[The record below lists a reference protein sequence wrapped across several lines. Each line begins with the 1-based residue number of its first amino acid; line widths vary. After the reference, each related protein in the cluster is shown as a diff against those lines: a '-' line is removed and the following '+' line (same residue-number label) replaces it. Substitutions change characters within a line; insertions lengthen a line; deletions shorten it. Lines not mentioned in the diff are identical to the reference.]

1 MVDRY
6 HHCSYAVSVPGGTE
20 RGDRQKKENAAEI
33 NKSSFLPLEEGE
45 ERNEKSVAD
54 VQPHSFSASKSNPLD
69 IKGVK
74 VMKKTKVKKQKTP
87 KKQGC
92 SLFLLLMLLALAP
105 VVLATVILSTTS
117 LHLTRTNL
125 EGSVQTTLHVTADNL
140 AKYCK
145 ENEITAMNASGY
157 YEYLDSLKEEDL
169 EMAILADGIPATTS
183 IKNEND
189 YRIREIPMDQDLVSG
204 GGTDGYYDK
213 NVVIDGNAYY
223 GYYIPIMNDGRI
235 TAVAFAAERKNDITD
250 ALWEIKVVFL
260 ICAVGMVLLF
270 GAICFFLSRALSS
283 RMKETG
289 ARVDALAEGDLSA
302 KKESHSIVRE
312 IRNLLLNTSQMQR
325 NLAQVI
331 GGVQEISGELLN
343 SVRQVAEGSNATMEQ
358 AEQISQA
365 VDQLSAAAEEMAENV
380 QNISDRMDEIGAA
393 VNDISASVGQLQKD
407 SEEMQDN
414 SRKAGEGMEKIMTGS
429 SRSVESVDTITSK
442 IHETNDYIEKID
454 EAVALIFSISGQ
466 TNLLSL
472 NASIEAA
479 RAGEAGRG
487 FAVVAE
493 EIRKL
498 SEQSAAGAE
507 QIKELAQGIT
517 EKSGETVEQADV
529 VKDIIR
535 EEQDYI
541 IATREQYQQLEQSI
555 RHSAE
560 EIRKIAG
567 ETRHLSQQ
575 KEDILGNIG
584 SLSAISEENAANNQ
598 QVNAN
603 IDEILTQIQT
613 VGANCDKMKQI
624 SGELENSV
632 AYFHTEKEPAGK

>member
-1 MVDRY
+1 
-6 HHCSYAVSVPGGTE
+6 
-20 RGDRQKKENAAEI
+20 
-33 NKSSFLPLEEGE
+33 
-45 ERNEKSVAD
+45 
-54 VQPHSFSASKSNPLD
+54 
-69 IKGVK
+69 
-74 VMKKTKVKKQKTP
+74 MKKTKVKKQKTP

-92 SLFLLLMLLALAP
+92 SLFLLLMLLALTP

-145 ENEITAMNASGY
+145 ENEITAMNASNY

-189 YRIREIPMDQDLVSG
+189 YRIREIPMDQDLVSA
-204 GGTDGYYDK
+204 GGTEGYYDK
-213 NVVIDGNAYY
+213 NVVIEGNAYY

-235 TAVAFAAERKNDITD
+235 TAVAFAAERKNEITD
-250 ALWEIKVVFL
+250 ALWGIEAVFL
-260 ICAVGMVLLF
+260 ICAVGMVILF
-270 GAICFFLSRALSS
+270 GIICFFLSRALSGK
-283 RMKETG
+283 MKETG
-289 ARVDALAEGDLSA
+289 RRVDALAEGDLSA
-302 KKESHSIVRE
+302 RKKSGSIVRE
-312 IRNLLLNTSQMQR
+312 IQDLLQNTAQMQQ

-331 GGVQEISGELLN
+331 GGVQEVSGELLH
-343 SVRQVAEGSNATMEQ
+343 SVQQVAEGSNATMEQ
-358 AEQISQA
+358 AEQISSA
-365 VDQLSAAAEEMAENV
+365 MEQLSSAAEEMAENV
-380 QNISDRMDEIGAA
+380 QNISDSMDEIGAA
-393 VNDISASVGQLQKD
+393 VNDIGVSAGQLQKD
-407 SEEMQDN
+407 STEMQDN

-507 QIKELAQGIT
+507 QIKNLAQGIM

-529 VKDIIR
+529 VKGIIK
-535 EEQDYI
+535 EEQDQI
-541 IATREQYQQLEQSI
+541 IAAREQYQKLEQSI

-560 EIRKIAG
+560 EIRRIAE
-567 ETRHLSQQ
+567 ETGHLSQQ

-603 IDEILTQIQT
+603 LEEILTQIQT
-613 VGANCDKMKQI
+613 VGANCDKMKHI
-624 SGELENSV
+624 SGELESSV

>member
-1 MVDRY
+1 MKRAWLM
-6 HHCSYAVSVPGGTE
+6 CSHTL
-20 RGDRQKKENAAEI
+20 
-33 NKSSFLPLEEGE
+33 FPLVKVIHWIL
-45 ERNEKSVAD
+45 R
-54 VQPHSFSASKSNPLD
+54 
-69 IKGVK
+69 GVK
-74 VMKKTKVKKQKTP
+74 VMKKTKVKKQKTS

-204 GGTDGYYDK
+204 GGTEGYYDK
-213 NVVIDGNAYY
+213 NVVIEGNAYY

-250 ALWEIKVVFL
+250 ALWEIEVVFL

-302 KKESHSIVRE
+302 QKESHSIVRE

-393 VNDISASVGQLQKD
+393 VNDISASAGQLQKD

-603 IDEILTQIQT
+603 IEEILTQIQT

>member
-1 MVDRY
+1 MKRAWLM
-6 HHCSYAVSVPGGTE
+6 CSHTL
-20 RGDRQKKENAAEI
+20 
-33 NKSSFLPLEEGE
+33 FPLVKVIHWIL
-45 ERNEKSVAD
+45 R
-54 VQPHSFSASKSNPLD
+54 
-69 IKGVK
+69 GVK
-74 VMKKTKVKKQKTP
+74 VMKRTKVKKQKTP

-204 GGTDGYYDK
+204 GGTEGYYDK

-250 ALWEIKVVFL
+250 ALWEIEVVFL

-393 VNDISASVGQLQKD
+393 VNDISVSAGQLQKD
-407 SEEMQDN
+407 SEEIQDN
-414 SRKAGEGMEKIMTGS
+414 SKKAGEGMEKIMTGS
-429 SRSVESVDTITSK
+429 NRSVESVNTITAK

-507 QIKELAQGIT
+507 QIKNLAQGIM

-535 EEQDYI
+535 EEQDHI

-567 ETRHLSQQ
+567 ETGRLSQQ

-603 IDEILTQIQT
+603 IEEILTQIQT

-624 SGELENSV
+624 SGELESSV

>member
-1 MVDRY
+1 
-6 HHCSYAVSVPGGTE
+6 
-20 RGDRQKKENAAEI
+20 
-33 NKSSFLPLEEGE
+33 
-45 ERNEKSVAD
+45 
-54 VQPHSFSASKSNPLD
+54 
-69 IKGVK
+69 
-74 VMKKTKVKKQKTP
+74 MKKTKANKQKTL

-92 SLFLLLMLLALAP
+92 GLFLLLMLLALTP

-117 LHLTRTNL
+117 LHQTRTNL
-125 EGSVQTTLHVTADNL
+125 EDSVQTTLHVTADNL
-140 AKYCK
+140 SKYCK

-157 YEYLDSLKEEDL
+157 YEYLDSLKGEGL

-189 YRIREIPMDQDLVSG
+189 YRVREIPMDQDLVSN
-204 GGTDGYYDK
+204 GGTEGYYDK
-213 NVVIDGNAYY
+213 NVMIDGNAYY

-235 TAVAFAAERKNDITD
+235 TAVAFAAERKNEITD
-250 ALWEIKVVFL
+250 ALRGIEAVFL
-260 ICAVGMVLLF
+260 ICAVGMVILF
-270 GAICFFLSRALSS
+270 GIICFFLSRALSGK
-283 RMKETG
+283 MKETG

-302 KKESHSIVRE
+302 RKESGSIVRE
-312 IRNLLLNTSQMQR
+312 IQNLLQNTAQMQQ

-331 GGVQEISGELLN
+331 GEVQEVSGELLN
-343 SVRQVAEGSNATMEQ
+343 SVQQVAEGSAVTTEQ
-358 AEQISQA
+358 AEQISSA
-365 VDQLSAAAEEMAENV
+365 MEQLSSAAEEMAENV
-380 QNISDRMDEIGAA
+380 QNISDRMDKIGAA
-393 VNDISASVGQLQKD
+393 VNDISASAEQLQKD
-407 SEEMQDN
+407 SAEMQDN

-429 SRSVESVDTITSK
+429 NRSVESVNTITAK

-507 QIKELAQGIT
+507 QIKNLAQGIM

-529 VKDIIR
+529 VKGIIR
-535 EEQDYI
+535 EEQDQI
-541 IATREQYQQLEQSI
+541 ITTREQYQQLEQSI

-560 EIRKIAG
+560 EIRKIAEKTG
-567 ETRHLSQQ
+567 HLSQQ

-603 IDEILTQIQT
+603 IEEILTQIQT
-613 VGANCDKMKQI
+613 VGANCDKMKRI
-624 SGELENSV
+624 SKELENSV

>member
-1 MVDRY
+1 
-6 HHCSYAVSVPGGTE
+6 
-20 RGDRQKKENAAEI
+20 
-33 NKSSFLPLEEGE
+33 
-45 ERNEKSVAD
+45 
-54 VQPHSFSASKSNPLD
+54 
-69 IKGVK
+69 
-74 VMKKTKVKKQKTP
+74 MKKTKVKKQKTP

-92 SLFLLLMLLALAP
+92 SLFLLLMLLALTP

-117 LHLTRTNL
+117 LQLTRTNL
-125 EGSVQTTLHVTADNL
+125 EGSVQTTLHVSADNL

-157 YEYLDSLKEEDL
+157 YEYLDSLKDEGL

-189 YRIREIPMDQDLVSG
+189 YRVREIPMDQDLVSA
-204 GGTDGYYDK
+204 GGTEGYYDK
-213 NVVIDGNAYY
+213 NVMIEGNAYY

-235 TAVAFAAERKNDITD
+235 TAVAFAAERKNEIAD
-250 ALWEIKVVFL
+250 ALWGIEAAFL
-260 ICAVGMVLLF
+260 ICAVGMVILF
-270 GAICFFLSRALSS
+270 GIICFFLSKALSGK
-283 RMKETG
+283 MKETG
-289 ARVDALAEGDLSA
+289 RRVDALAEGDLSA
-302 KKESHSIVRE
+302 RKKSGSIVRE
-312 IRNLLLNTSQMQR
+312 IQDLLQNTAQMQQ

-331 GGVQEISGELLN
+331 GGVQEVSGELLH
-343 SVRQVAEGSNATMEQ
+343 SVQQVAEGSNATMEQ
-358 AEQISQA
+358 AEQISSA
-365 VDQLSAAAEEMAENV
+365 MEQLSSAAEEMAENV
-380 QNISDRMDEIGAA
+380 QNISDSMDEIGAA
-393 VNDISASVGQLQKD
+393 VNDIDASAGQLQKD
-407 SEEMQDN
+407 STEMQDN

-507 QIKELAQGIT
+507 QIKNLAQGIM

-529 VKDIIR
+529 VKGIIK
-535 EEQDYI
+535 EEQDQI
-541 IATREQYQQLEQSI
+541 IAAREQYQKLEQSI

-560 EIRKIAG
+560 EIRRIAE
-567 ETRHLSQQ
+567 ETGHLSQQ

-603 IDEILTQIQT
+603 LEEILTQIQT
-613 VGANCDKMKQI
+613 VGANCDKMKHI
-624 SGELENSV
+624 SGELESSV

>member
-1 MVDRY
+1 
-6 HHCSYAVSVPGGTE
+6 
-20 RGDRQKKENAAEI
+20 
-33 NKSSFLPLEEGE
+33 
-45 ERNEKSVAD
+45 
-54 VQPHSFSASKSNPLD
+54 
-69 IKGVK
+69 
-74 VMKKTKVKKQKTP
+74 MKRTKVKKQKTP

-250 ALWEIKVVFL
+250 ALWEIEVVFL

-393 VNDISASVGQLQKD
+393 VNDISASAGQLQKD

-555 RHSAE
+555 RHSVE

-567 ETRHLSQQ
+567 ETTHLSQQ

>member
-1 MVDRY
+1 
-6 HHCSYAVSVPGGTE
+6 
-20 RGDRQKKENAAEI
+20 
-33 NKSSFLPLEEGE
+33 
-45 ERNEKSVAD
+45 
-54 VQPHSFSASKSNPLD
+54 
-69 IKGVK
+69 
-74 VMKKTKVKKQKTP
+74 MKKTKVKKQKTL

-117 LHLTRTNL
+117 LRLTRTNL

-189 YRIREIPMDQDLVSG
+189 YRIREIPMDQDLVSA
-204 GGTDGYYDK
+204 GGTEGYYDK
-213 NVVIDGNAYY
+213 NVVIEGNTYY

-260 ICAVGMVLLF
+260 ICAAGIVLLF

-331 GGVQEISGELLN
+331 GGVQEVAGELLN
-343 SVRQVAEGSNATMEQ
+343 SVRQVAEGSNTTMEQ

-393 VNDISASVGQLQKD
+393 VNDISASAGQLQKD

-507 QIKELAQGIT
+507 QIKNLAQGIM

-567 ETRHLSQQ
+567 ETGRLSQQ

-603 IDEILTQIQT
+603 IEEILTQIQT

-624 SGELENSV
+624 SGELESSV

>member
-1 MVDRY
+1 
-6 HHCSYAVSVPGGTE
+6 
-20 RGDRQKKENAAEI
+20 
-33 NKSSFLPLEEGE
+33 
-45 ERNEKSVAD
+45 
-54 VQPHSFSASKSNPLD
+54 
-69 IKGVK
+69 
-74 VMKKTKVKKQKTP
+74 MKRTKVKKQKTP

-204 GGTDGYYDK
+204 GGTEGYYDK

-223 GYYIPIMNDGRI
+223 GYYIPIMNNGQI

-250 ALWEIKVVFL
+250 ALWEIEVVFL

-393 VNDISASVGQLQKD
+393 VNDISASAGQLQKD

-414 SRKAGEGMEKIMTGS
+414 SRKAGEGMEKILTGS

-507 QIKELAQGIT
+507 QIKEL

>member
-1 MVDRY
+1 
-6 HHCSYAVSVPGGTE
+6 
-20 RGDRQKKENAAEI
+20 
-33 NKSSFLPLEEGE
+33 
-45 ERNEKSVAD
+45 
-54 VQPHSFSASKSNPLD
+54 
-69 IKGVK
+69 
-74 VMKKTKVKKQKTP
+74 MKKTKVKKQKTP

-105 VVLATVILSTTS
+105 VVLATVLLSTAS
-117 LHLTRTNL
+117 LYLTRTNL
-125 EGSVQTTLHVTADNL
+125 EESVQTTLHVTADNL

-145 ENEITAMNASGY
+145 DNEITVINASGY
-157 YEYLDSLKEEDL
+157 YEYLDSLKDEGL
-169 EMAILADGIPATTS
+169 EMAILLDGVPATTS

-189 YRIREIPMDQDLVSG
+189 YRIREIPMDQDRVSG
-204 GGTDGYYDK
+204 GGTEGYYDK
-213 NVVIDGNAYY
+213 NVVIEGNTYY
-223 GYYIPIMNDGRI
+223 GYYIPILSDGQI
-235 TAVAFAAERKNDITD
+235 TAVAFAAERKNEIAD
-250 ALWEIKVVFL
+250 ALLGIETVFL
-260 ICAVGMVLLF
+260 ISAAGIVVLF
-270 GAICFFLSRALSS
+270 GIICFFLSRALSGK
-283 RMKETG
+283 MKETG
-289 ARVDALAEGDLSA
+289 RRVDALAEGDLSA
-302 KKESHSIVRE
+302 RKEADSIVRE
-312 IRNLLLNTSQMQR
+312 IKDLLRNTAQMQQ

-331 GGVQEISGELLN
+331 GGVQEVSGELLN
-343 SVRQVAEGSNATMEQ
+343 SVQQVAEGSDATTEQ
-358 AEQISQA
+358 AEQIGSA
-365 VDQLSAAAEEMAENV
+365 MEQLSSAAEEMAENV
-380 QNISDRMDEIGAA
+380 QNISDRMDEIGEA
-393 VNDISASVGQLQKD
+393 VNDISASVAQLQKN

-414 SRKAGEGMEKIMTGS
+414 SKKAGEGMENIMNGS
-429 SRSVESVDTITSK
+429 KRSVESVDTITAK

-507 QIKELAQGIT
+507 QIKSLAQGIM

-535 EEQDYI
+535 KEQEHI
-541 IATREQYQQLEQSI
+541 VTTGEQYRQLEQSI
-555 RHSAE
+555 RQSAE
-560 EIRKIAG
+560 EIRRIAG
-567 ETRHLSQQ
+567 ETGRLSQQ

-603 IDEILTQIQT
+603 IEEILTQIQT

-624 SGELENSV
+624 SGELENTV
-632 AYFHTEKEPAGK
+632 AYFHTEKAPVAE

>member
-1 MVDRY
+1 
-6 HHCSYAVSVPGGTE
+6 
-20 RGDRQKKENAAEI
+20 
-33 NKSSFLPLEEGE
+33 
-45 ERNEKSVAD
+45 
-54 VQPHSFSASKSNPLD
+54 
-69 IKGVK
+69 
-74 VMKKTKVKKQKTP
+74 MKRTKVKKQKTP

-169 EMAILADGIPATTS
+169 EMAILADGILATTS

-213 NVVIDGNAYY
+213 NVVIEGNAYY

-289 ARVDALAEGDLSA
+289 ARVNALAEGDLSA

-343 SVRQVAEGSNATMEQ
+343 SVRQVAEGSNTTMEQ

-393 VNDISASVGQLQKD
+393 VNDISASAGQLQKD

-603 IDEILTQIQT
+603 IEEILTQIQT

>member
-1 MVDRY
+1 MKRAWLM
-6 HHCSYAVSVPGGTE
+6 CSHTL
-20 RGDRQKKENAAEI
+20 
-33 NKSSFLPLEEGE
+33 FPLVKVIHWIL
-45 ERNEKSVAD
+45 R
-54 VQPHSFSASKSNPLD
+54 
-69 IKGVK
+69 GVK

-260 ICAVGMVLLF
+260 ICAAGIVLLF

-289 ARVDALAEGDLSA
+289 ARVNALAEGDLSA

-312 IRNLLLNTSQMQR
+312 IRNLLQNTSQMQR

-331 GGVQEISGELLN
+331 GGVQEVSGELLN
-343 SVRQVAEGSNATMEQ
+343 SVRQVAEGSDATTEQ
-358 AEQISQA
+358 AGQISQA
-365 VDQLSAAAEEMAENV
+365 MEQLSSAAEEMAENV
-380 QNISDRMDEIGAA
+380 QNISDRMDEIGEA
-393 VNDISASVGQLQKD
+393 VNDISVSAGQLQKD
-407 SEEMQDN
+407 SEEIQDN
-414 SRKAGEGMEKIMTGS
+414 SKKAGEGMEKIMTGS
-429 SRSVESVDTITSK
+429 NRSVESVNTITAK
-442 IHETNDYIEKID
+442 IHETNDYIKKID

-507 QIKELAQGIT
+507 QIKNLAQGIM

-535 EEQDYI
+535 EEQDHI

-567 ETRHLSQQ
+567 ETGRLSQQ

-603 IDEILTQIQT
+603 IEEILTQIQT

-624 SGELENSV
+624 SGELESSV

>member
-1 MVDRY
+1 MKRAWLM
-6 HHCSYAVSVPGGTE
+6 CSHTL
-20 RGDRQKKENAAEI
+20 
-33 NKSSFLPLEEGE
+33 FPLVKVIHWIL
-45 ERNEKSVAD
+45 R
-54 VQPHSFSASKSNPLD
+54 
-69 IKGVK
+69 GVK
-74 VMKKTKVKKQKTP
+74 VMKRTKVKKQKTP

-250 ALWEIKVVFL
+250 ALWEIEVVFL

-393 VNDISASVGQLQKD
+393 VNDISASAGQLQKD

-567 ETRHLSQQ
+567 ETTHLSQQ

-603 IDEILTQIQT
+603 IEEILTQIQT

>member
-1 MVDRY
+1 MKRAWLM
-6 HHCSYAVSVPGGTE
+6 CSHTL
-20 RGDRQKKENAAEI
+20 
-33 NKSSFLPLEEGE
+33 FPLVKVIHWIL
-45 ERNEKSVAD
+45 R
-54 VQPHSFSASKSNPLD
+54 
-69 IKGVK
+69 GVK

-145 ENEITAMNASGY
+145 ENEITAMNASSY

-204 GGTDGYYDK
+204 GGTEGYYDK
-213 NVVIDGNAYY
+213 NVVIEGNAYY

-250 ALWEIKVVFL
+250 ALWEIEVVFL

-302 KKESHSIVRE
+302 QKESHSIVRE

-365 VDQLSAAAEEMAENV
+365 VDQLSAAAEEMAGNV

-393 VNDISASVGQLQKD
+393 VNDISASAGQLQKD

-442 IHETNDYIEKID
+442 IRETNDYIEKID

-507 QIKELAQGIT
+507 QIKELAQGIM

>member
-1 MVDRY
+1 MKRAWLM
-6 HHCSYAVSVPGGTE
+6 CSHTL
-20 RGDRQKKENAAEI
+20 
-33 NKSSFLPLEEGE
+33 FPLVKVIHWIL
-45 ERNEKSVAD
+45 R
-54 VQPHSFSASKSNPLD
+54 
-69 IKGVK
+69 GVK

-189 YRIREIPMDQDLVSG
+189 YRIREIPTDQDLVSG

-260 ICAVGMVLLF
+260 ICAAGIVLLF

-331 GGVQEISGELLN
+331 GGVQEVAGELLN
-343 SVRQVAEGSNATMEQ
+343 SVRQVAEGSNTTMEQ

-393 VNDISASVGQLQKD
+393 VNDISASAGQLQKD
-407 SEEMQDN
+407 SEEMQGN

-507 QIKELAQGIT
+507 QIKELAQGIM

-603 IDEILTQIQT
+603 IEEILTQIQT

-632 AYFHTEKEPAGK
+632 AYFHTEKEPDGK

>member
-1 MVDRY
+1 
-6 HHCSYAVSVPGGTE
+6 
-20 RGDRQKKENAAEI
+20 
-33 NKSSFLPLEEGE
+33 
-45 ERNEKSVAD
+45 
-54 VQPHSFSASKSNPLD
+54 
-69 IKGVK
+69 
-74 VMKKTKVKKQKTP
+74 MKRTKVKKQKTP

-204 GGTDGYYDK
+204 GGTEGYYDK

-223 GYYIPIMNDGRI
+223 GYYIPIMNNGQI

-250 ALWEIKVVFL
+250 ALWEIEVVFL

-393 VNDISASVGQLQKD
+393 VNDISASAGQLQKD

-414 SRKAGEGMEKIMTGS
+414 SRKAGEGMEKILTGS

-507 QIKELAQGIT
+507 QIKELAQGIM

>member
-1 MVDRY
+1 MKRAWLM
-6 HHCSYAVSVPGGTE
+6 CSHTLFPLVKVIHWIL
-20 RGDRQKKENAAEI
+20 RGI
-33 NKSSFLPLEEGE
+33 
-45 ERNEKSVAD
+45 
-54 VQPHSFSASKSNPLD
+54 
-69 IKGVK
+69 K

-145 ENEITAMNASGY
+145 ENEITAMNASSY

-189 YRIREIPMDQDLVSG
+189 YRIREIPMNQDLVSG
-204 GGTDGYYDK
+204 GGTEGYYDK
-213 NVVIDGNAYY
+213 NVVIEGNAYY

-250 ALWEIKVVFL
+250 ALWEIEVVFL

-302 KKESHSIVRE
+302 RKESHSIVRE

-331 GGVQEISGELLN
+331 GGVQEVSGELLN

-393 VNDISASVGQLQKD
+393 VNDISASAGQLQKD

-507 QIKELAQGIT
+507 QIKELAQGIM

-535 EEQDYI
+535 EEQDHI

-603 IDEILTQIQT
+603 IEEILTQIQT

-624 SGELENSV
+624 SGELESSV

>member
-1 MVDRY
+1 MKRAWLM
-6 HHCSYAVSVPGGTE
+6 CSHTL
-20 RGDRQKKENAAEI
+20 
-33 NKSSFLPLEEGE
+33 FPLVKVIHWIL
-45 ERNEKSVAD
+45 R
-54 VQPHSFSASKSNPLD
+54 
-69 IKGVK
+69 GVK
-74 VMKKTKVKKQKTP
+74 VMKRTKVKKQKTP

-125 EGSVQTTLHVTADNL
+125 EGSVQTTLYVTADNL

-204 GGTDGYYDK
+204 GGTEGYYDK

-250 ALWEIKVVFL
+250 ALWEIEVVFL

-393 VNDISASVGQLQKD
+393 VNDISASAGQLQKD

>member
-1 MVDRY
+1 MKRAWLM
-6 HHCSYAVSVPGGTE
+6 CSHTLFPLVKVIHWIL
-20 RGDRQKKENAAEI
+20 RGI
-33 NKSSFLPLEEGE
+33 
-45 ERNEKSVAD
+45 
-54 VQPHSFSASKSNPLD
+54 
-69 IKGVK
+69 K

-145 ENEITAMNASGY
+145 ENEITAMNASSY

-204 GGTDGYYDK
+204 GGTEGYYDK
-213 NVVIDGNAYY
+213 NVVIEGNAYY

-250 ALWEIKVVFL
+250 ALWEIEVVFL

-302 KKESHSIVRE
+302 RKESHSIVRE

-331 GGVQEISGELLN
+331 GGVQEVSGELLN

-393 VNDISASVGQLQKD
+393 VNDISASAGQLQKD

-507 QIKELAQGIT
+507 QIKELAQGIM

>member
-1 MVDRY
+1 MKRAWLM
-6 HHCSYAVSVPGGTE
+6 CSHTL
-20 RGDRQKKENAAEI
+20 
-33 NKSSFLPLEEGE
+33 FPLVKVIHWIL
-45 ERNEKSVAD
+45 R
-54 VQPHSFSASKSNPLD
+54 
-69 IKGVK
+69 GVK
-74 VMKKTKVKKQKTP
+74 VMKRTKVKKQKTP

-250 ALWEIKVVFL
+250 ALWEIEVVFL

-393 VNDISASVGQLQKD
+393 VNDISASAGQLQKD

-555 RHSAE
+555 RHSVE

-567 ETRHLSQQ
+567 ETTHLSQQ

-603 IDEILTQIQT
+603 IEEILTQIQT

>member
-1 MVDRY
+1 
-6 HHCSYAVSVPGGTE
+6 
-20 RGDRQKKENAAEI
+20 
-33 NKSSFLPLEEGE
+33 
-45 ERNEKSVAD
+45 
-54 VQPHSFSASKSNPLD
+54 
-69 IKGVK
+69 
-74 VMKKTKVKKQKTP
+74 MKKTKVKKQKTL
-87 KKQGC
+87 KRQGC

-117 LHLTRTNL
+117 LRLTRTNL
-125 EGSVQTTLHVTADNL
+125 EGSVQTTLHVPADNL

-157 YEYLDSLKEEDL
+157 YEYLDSLKEEGL

-189 YRIREIPMDQDLVSG
+189 YRIREIPMDQDLVSA
-204 GGTDGYYDK
+204 GGTEGYYDK
-213 NVVIDGNAYY
+213 NVVIEGNTYY
-223 GYYIPIMNDGRI
+223 GYYIPIMNNGRI

-250 ALWEIKVVFL
+250 ALWGIEVVFL
-260 ICAVGMVLLF
+260 VCAVGIVILF
-270 GAICFFLSRALSS
+270 GVICFFLSRALSGK
-283 RMKETG
+283 MKETG
-289 ARVDALAEGDLSA
+289 SRVDALAEGDLSA
-302 KKESHSIVRE
+302 RKESDSIVRE
-312 IRNLLLNTSQMQR
+312 IRNLLQNTSQMQR

-331 GGVQEISGELLN
+331 GGVQEVSGELLN
-343 SVRQVAEGSNATMEQ
+343 SVRQVAEGSNATTEQ
-358 AEQISQA
+358 AGQISQA
-365 VDQLSAAAEEMAENV
+365 MEQLSSAAEEMAENV
-380 QNISDRMDEIGAA
+380 QNISDRMDEIGEA
-393 VNDISASVGQLQKD
+393 VNDISVSAGQLQKD
-407 SEEMQDN
+407 SEEIQDN
-414 SRKAGEGMEKIMTGS
+414 SKKAGEGMEKIMTGS
-429 SRSVESVDTITSK
+429 NRSVESVNTITAK

-507 QIKELAQGIT
+507 QIKNLAQGIM

-529 VKDIIR
+529 VKNIIR
-535 EEQDYI
+535 EEQDHI

-567 ETRHLSQQ
+567 ETGRLSQQ

-603 IDEILTQIQT
+603 IEEILTQIQT

-624 SGELENSV
+624 SGELESSV

>member
-1 MVDRY
+1 
-6 HHCSYAVSVPGGTE
+6 
-20 RGDRQKKENAAEI
+20 
-33 NKSSFLPLEEGE
+33 
-45 ERNEKSVAD
+45 
-54 VQPHSFSASKSNPLD
+54 
-69 IKGVK
+69 
-74 VMKKTKVKKQKTP
+74 MKKTKVKKQKTL

-117 LHLTRTNL
+117 LRLTRTNL

-145 ENEITAMNASGY
+145 ENEITAMNASSY

-204 GGTDGYYDK
+204 GGTEGYYDK
-213 NVVIDGNAYY
+213 NVVIEGNAYY

-250 ALWEIKVVFL
+250 ALWEIEVVFL

-302 KKESHSIVRE
+302 QKESHSIVRE

-365 VDQLSAAAEEMAENV
+365 VDQLSAAAEEMAGNV

-393 VNDISASVGQLQKD
+393 VNDISASAGQLQKD

-442 IHETNDYIEKID
+442 IRETNDYIEKID

-507 QIKELAQGIT
+507 QIKELAQGIM

>member
-1 MVDRY
+1 MKRAWLM
-6 HHCSYAVSVPGGTE
+6 CSHTL
-20 RGDRQKKENAAEI
+20 
-33 NKSSFLPLEEGE
+33 FPLVKVIHWIL
-45 ERNEKSVAD
+45 R
-54 VQPHSFSASKSNPLD
+54 
-69 IKGVK
+69 GVK
-74 VMKKTKVKKQKTP
+74 VMKRTKVKKQKTP

-204 GGTDGYYDK
+204 GGTEGYYDK

-250 ALWEIKVVFL
+250 ALWEIEVVFL

-331 GGVQEISGELLN
+331 GGVQEVSGELLN

-393 VNDISASVGQLQKD
+393 VNDISASAGQLQKD

-507 QIKELAQGIT
+507 QIKELAQGIM

-603 IDEILTQIQT
+603 IEEILTQIQT

>member
-1 MVDRY
+1 M
-6 HHCSYAVSVPGGTE
+6 
-20 RGDRQKKENAAEI
+20 KE
-33 NKSSFLPLEEGE
+33 
-45 ERNEKSVAD
+45 
-54 VQPHSFSASKSNPLD
+54 
-69 IKGVK
+69 
-74 VMKKTKVKKQKTP
+74 TKAKKQKAP
-87 KKQGC
+87 KKQGA

-117 LHLTRTNL
+117 LHLTRMNL
-125 EGSVQTTLHVTADNL
+125 EESVQTTLHVTADNL

-157 YEYLDSLKEEDL
+157 YEYLDSLRDEGL
-169 EMAILADGIPATTS
+169 EMAILADGIPAATS

-189 YRIREIPMDQDLVSG
+189 YRVREIPLDQDLVSA
-204 GGTDGYYDK
+204 GGTEGYYDK
-213 NVVIDGNAYY
+213 SVVIEGNTYY
-223 GYYIPIMNDGRI
+223 GYYIPIVNDGRTI
-235 TAVAFAAERKNDITD
+235 AVAFAGERKNEITD
-250 ALWEIKVVFL
+250 ALWGIEIVFL
-260 ICAVGMVLLF
+260 LCAVGMVILF
-270 GAICFFLSRALSS
+270 GAICFFLSRALTGK
-283 RMKETG
+283 MKETG
-289 ARVDALAEGDLSA
+289 RRVDALAEGDLSTR
-302 KKESHSIVRE
+302 KEASSIVRE
-312 IRNLLLNTSQMQR
+312 IRDLLQNTTQMQQ

-331 GGVQEISGELLN
+331 GGVQEVSGELLK
-343 SVRQVAEGSNATMEQ
+343 SVSQVAEGSDAAREQ
-358 AEQISQA
+358 AGQISQA
-365 VDQLSAAAEEMAENV
+365 MEQLSSAAEEMAENV
-380 QNISDRMDEIGAA
+380 QNISDRMDEIGEA
-393 VNDISASVGQLQKD
+393 VNDISKSAGQLQKD

-414 SRKAGEGMEKIMTGS
+414 SRKAGEGMEKILSGS
-429 SRSVESVDTITSK
+429 SRSVESVDTITAK

-507 QIKELAQGIT
+507 QIKELAQGIMA
-517 EKSGETVEQADV
+517 KSGETVEQADV
-529 VKDIIR
+529 VKGIIR
-535 EEQDYI
+535 EEQDQI
-541 IATREQYQQLEQSI
+541 VATRQQYGQLEQSI

-567 ETRHLSQQ
+567 ETGHLSQQ
-575 KEDILGNIG
+575 KETILENIG

-603 IDEILTQIQT
+603 IEEILTQIQT
-613 VGANCDKMKQI
+613 VGTNCDKMKQI

-632 AYFHTEKEPAGK
+632 AYFHTEKESAAKGSGQEV

>member
-1 MVDRY
+1 MKRAWLM
-6 HHCSYAVSVPGGTE
+6 CSHTLFPLVKVIHWILRGG
-20 RGDRQKKENAAEI
+20 
-33 NKSSFLPLEEGE
+33 
-45 ERNEKSVAD
+45 
-54 VQPHSFSASKSNPLD
+54 
-69 IKGVK
+69 K

-157 YEYLDSLKEEDL
+157 YEYLDSLKEEGL

-204 GGTDGYYDK
+204 GGTEGYYDK
-213 NVVIDGNAYY
+213 NVVIEGNAYY

-250 ALWEIKVVFL
+250 ALWEIEVVFL

-302 KKESHSIVRE
+302 QKESHSIVRE

-331 GGVQEISGELLN
+331 GGVPEISGELLN

-365 VDQLSAAAEEMAENV
+365 VDQLSAAAEEMAGNV

-393 VNDISASVGQLQKD
+393 VNDISASAGQLQKD
-407 SEEMQDN
+407 LEEMQDN

-442 IHETNDYIEKID
+442 IRETNDYIEKID

>member
-1 MVDRY
+1 
-6 HHCSYAVSVPGGTE
+6 
-20 RGDRQKKENAAEI
+20 
-33 NKSSFLPLEEGE
+33 
-45 ERNEKSVAD
+45 
-54 VQPHSFSASKSNPLD
+54 
-69 IKGVK
+69 
-74 VMKKTKVKKQKTP
+74 MKKTKVKKQKTL

-117 LHLTRTNL
+117 LRLTRTNL

-157 YEYLDSLKEEDL
+157 YEYLDSLKEEGL

-204 GGTDGYYDK
+204 GGTEGYYDK
-213 NVVIDGNAYY
+213 NVVIEGNAYY

-250 ALWEIKVVFL
+250 ALWEIEVVFL

-302 KKESHSIVRE
+302 QKESHSIVRE

-365 VDQLSAAAEEMAENV
+365 VDQLSAAAEEMAGNV

-393 VNDISASVGQLQKD
+393 VNDISASAGQLQKD
-407 SEEMQDN
+407 SRRWDN

-429 SRSVESVDTITSK
+429 NRSVESVDTITSK
-442 IHETNDYIEKID
+442 IRETNDYIEKID
-454 EAVALIFSISGQ
+454 EAVALIFSHFRTDQSLKSECPPLRPPEPERQEEDCSG
-466 TNLLSL
+466 S
-472 NASIEAA
+472 
-479 RAGEAGRG
+479 
-487 FAVVAE
+487 E

-498 SEQSAAGAE
+498 ESAAGAE
-507 QIKELAQGIT
+507 QIKGTGTGDHGEI
-517 EKSGETVEQADV
+517 GETVEQADV

-535 EEQDYI
+535 EEQDHVYCN
-541 IATREQYQQLEQSI
+541 QS
-555 RHSAE
+555 S
-560 EIRKIAG
+560 
-567 ETRHLSQQ
+567 
-575 KEDILGNIG
+575 
-584 SLSAISEENAANNQ
+584 IS
-598 QVNAN
+598 
-603 IDEILTQIQT
+603 
-613 VGANCDKMKQI
+613 
-624 SGELENSV
+624 S
-632 AYFHTEKEPAGK
+632 

>member
-1 MVDRY
+1 MKRAWLM
-6 HHCSYAVSVPGGTE
+6 CSHTL
-20 RGDRQKKENAAEI
+20 
-33 NKSSFLPLEEGE
+33 FPLVKVIHWIL
-45 ERNEKSVAD
+45 R
-54 VQPHSFSASKSNPLD
+54 
-69 IKGVK
+69 GVK
-74 VMKKTKVKKQKTP
+74 VMKRTKVKKQKTP

-250 ALWEIKVVFL
+250 ALWEIEVVFL

-289 ARVDALAEGDLSA
+289 ARVNALAEGDLSA

-393 VNDISASVGQLQKD
+393 VNDISASAGQLQKD

-507 QIKELAQGIT
+507 QIKELAQGIM

-567 ETRHLSQQ
+567 ETTHLSQQ

-603 IDEILTQIQT
+603 IEEILTQIQT

>member
-1 MVDRY
+1 
-6 HHCSYAVSVPGGTE
+6 
-20 RGDRQKKENAAEI
+20 
-33 NKSSFLPLEEGE
+33 
-45 ERNEKSVAD
+45 
-54 VQPHSFSASKSNPLD
+54 
-69 IKGVK
+69 
-74 VMKKTKVKKQKTP
+74 MKKTKVKKQKTP

-250 ALWEIKVVFL
+250 ALWEIEVVFL
-260 ICAVGMVLLF
+260 ICAVGIVLLF

-289 ARVDALAEGDLSA
+289 DRVDALAEGDLSA
-302 KKESHSIVRE
+302 RKESHSIVRE

-331 GGVQEISGELLN
+331 GGVQEVSGELLN

-393 VNDISASVGQLQKD
+393 VNDISASAEQLQKD

-414 SRKAGEGMEKIMTGS
+414 SRKAGEGMEKIKTGS

-507 QIKELAQGIT
+507 QIKELAQGIM

-541 IATREQYQQLEQSI
+541 ITTREQYQQLEQSI

-603 IDEILTQIQT
+603 IEEILTQIQT

>member
-1 MVDRY
+1 
-6 HHCSYAVSVPGGTE
+6 
-20 RGDRQKKENAAEI
+20 
-33 NKSSFLPLEEGE
+33 
-45 ERNEKSVAD
+45 
-54 VQPHSFSASKSNPLD
+54 
-69 IKGVK
+69 
-74 VMKKTKVKKQKTP
+74 MKKTKVKKQKTL

-117 LHLTRTNL
+117 LRLTRTNL

-157 YEYLDSLKEEDL
+157 YEYLDSLKEEGL

-189 YRIREIPMDQDLVSG
+189 YRIREIPMDQDL
-204 GGTDGYYDK
+204 GTEGYYDK
-213 NVVIDGNAYY
+213 NVVIEGNTYY

-235 TAVAFAAERKNDITD
+235 TAVAFAAERKNEITD
-250 ALWEIKVVFL
+250 ALWEIEVVFL
-260 ICAVGMVLLF
+260 VCAVGMVILF
-270 GAICFFLSRALSS
+270 GVICFFLSRALSGK
-283 RMKETG
+283 MKETG
-289 ARVDALAEGDLSA
+289 SRVDALAEGDLSA
-302 KKESHSIVRE
+302 RKESDSIVRE
-312 IRNLLLNTSQMQR
+312 IRNLLQNTSQMQR

-331 GGVQEISGELLN
+331 GGVQEVSGELLN
-343 SVRQVAEGSNATMEQ
+343 SVRQVAEGSNATTEQ
-358 AEQISQA
+358 AGQISQA
-365 VDQLSAAAEEMAENV
+365 MEQLSSAAEEMAENV
-380 QNISDRMDEIGAA
+380 QNISDRMDEIGEA
-393 VNDISASVGQLQKD
+393 VNDISVSAGQLQKD
-407 SEEMQDN
+407 SEEIQDN
-414 SRKAGEGMEKIMTGS
+414 SKKAGEGMEKIMT
-429 SRSVESVDTITSK
+429 T
-442 IHETNDYIEKID
+442 DYIEQID

-507 QIKELAQGIT
+507 QIKNLAQGIM

-529 VKDIIR
+529 VKNIIR
-535 EEQDYI
+535 EEQDHI

-567 ETRHLSQQ
+567 ETGRLSQQ

-603 IDEILTQIQT
+603 IEEILTQIQT

-624 SGELENSV
+624 SGELESSV

>member
-1 MVDRY
+1 
-6 HHCSYAVSVPGGTE
+6 
-20 RGDRQKKENAAEI
+20 
-33 NKSSFLPLEEGE
+33 
-45 ERNEKSVAD
+45 
-54 VQPHSFSASKSNPLD
+54 
-69 IKGVK
+69 
-74 VMKKTKVKKQKTP
+74 MKKTKVKKQKTL

-117 LHLTRTNL
+117 LRLTRTNL

-189 YRIREIPMDQDLVSG
+189 YRIREIPMDQDLVSA
-204 GGTDGYYDK
+204 GGTEGYYDK
-213 NVVIDGNAYY
+213 NVVIEGNTYY

-235 TAVAFAAERKNDITD
+235 TAVAFAAERKNEITD

-260 ICAVGMVLLF
+260 VCAVGMVILF
-270 GAICFFLSRALSS
+270 GVICFFLSRALSGK
-283 RMKETG
+283 MKETG
-289 ARVDALAEGDLSA
+289 SRVDALAEGDLSA
-302 KKESHSIVRE
+302 RKESDSIVRE
-312 IRNLLLNTSQMQR
+312 IRNLLRNTSQMQR

-331 GGVQEISGELLN
+331 GGVQEVSGELLN
-343 SVRQVAEGSNATMEQ
+343 SVRQVAEGSDATTEQ
-358 AEQISQA
+358 AGQISQA
-365 VDQLSAAAEEMAENV
+365 MEQLSSAAEEMAENV
-380 QNISDRMDEIGAA
+380 QNISDRMDEIGEA
-393 VNDISASVGQLQKD
+393 VNDISVSAGQLQKD
-407 SEEMQDN
+407 SEEIQDN
-414 SRKAGEGMEKIMTGS
+414 SKKAGEGMEKIMTGS
-429 SRSVESVDTITSK
+429 NRSVESVNTITAK

-479 RAGEAGRG
+479 RAV
-487 FAVVAE
+487 AVVAE

-507 QIKELAQGIT
+507 QIKNLAQGIM

-535 EEQDYI
+535 EEQDHI

-567 ETRHLSQQ
+567 ETGRLSQQ

-603 IDEILTQIQT
+603 IEEILTQIQT

-624 SGELENSV
+624 SGELESSV

>member
-1 MVDRY
+1 
-6 HHCSYAVSVPGGTE
+6 
-20 RGDRQKKENAAEI
+20 
-33 NKSSFLPLEEGE
+33 
-45 ERNEKSVAD
+45 
-54 VQPHSFSASKSNPLD
+54 
-69 IKGVK
+69 
-74 VMKKTKVKKQKTP
+74 MKKTKVKKQKTP

-105 VVLATVILSTTS
+105 VVLATVLLSTTS
-117 LHLTRTNL
+117 LYLTRTNL
-125 EGSVQTTLHVTADNL
+125 EESVQTTLHVTADNL

-145 ENEITAMNASGY
+145 ENEITAINASGY
-157 YEYLDSLKEEDL
+157 YEYLDSLKDEGL
-169 EMAILADGIPATTS
+169 EMAILLDGIPATTS

-189 YRIREIPMDQDLVSG
+189 YRIREIPMDQDRVSG
-204 GGTDGYYDK
+204 GGTEGYYDK
-213 NVVIDGNAYY
+213 NVVIEGNTYY
-223 GYYIPIMNDGRI
+223 GYYIPILSNGQI
-235 TAVAFAAERKNDITD
+235 TAVAFAAERKNEITD
-250 ALWEIKVVFL
+250 ALLGIEIVFL
-260 ICAVGMVLLF
+260 ISAAGIVVLF
-270 GAICFFLSRALSS
+270 GIICFFLSRALSGK
-283 RMKETG
+283 MKETG
-289 ARVDALAEGDLSA
+289 RRVDALAEGDLSA
-302 KKESHSIVRE
+302 RKEADSIVRE
-312 IRNLLLNTSQMQR
+312 IKDLLRNTAQMQQ

-331 GGVQEISGELLN
+331 GGVQEVSGELLN
-343 SVRQVAEGSNATMEQ
+343 SVQQVAEGSDATTEQ
-358 AEQISQA
+358 AEQIGSA
-365 VDQLSAAAEEMAENV
+365 MEQLSSAAEEMAENV
-380 QNISDRMDEIGAA
+380 QNISDRMDEIGEA
-393 VNDISASVGQLQKD
+393 VNDISASVAQLQKN

-414 SRKAGEGMEKIMTGS
+414 SKKAGEGMENIMNGS
-429 SRSVESVDTITSK
+429 KRSVESVDTITAK

-507 QIKELAQGIT
+507 QIKSLAQGIM

-529 VKDIIR
+529 VKNIIR
-535 EEQDYI
+535 KEQEHI
-541 IATREQYQQLEQSI
+541 ITTGEQYRQLEQSI
-555 RHSAE
+555 RQSAE
-560 EIRKIAG
+560 EIRRIAG
-567 ETRHLSQQ
+567 ETGRLSQQ

-603 IDEILTQIQT
+603 IEEILTQIQT

-632 AYFHTEKEPAGK
+632 AYFHTEKAPVAE

>member
-1 MVDRY
+1 MKRAWLM
-6 HHCSYAVSVPGGTE
+6 CSHTL
-20 RGDRQKKENAAEI
+20 
-33 NKSSFLPLEEGE
+33 FPLVKVIHWIL
-45 ERNEKSVAD
+45 R
-54 VQPHSFSASKSNPLD
+54 
-69 IKGVK
+69 GVK

-157 YEYLDSLKEEDL
+157 YEYLDSLKEEGL

-204 GGTDGYYDK
+204 GGTEGYYDK
-213 NVVIDGNAYY
+213 NVVIEGNAYY

-250 ALWEIKVVFL
+250 ALWEIEVVFL

-302 KKESHSIVRE
+302 QKESHSIVRE

-393 VNDISASVGQLQKD
+393 VNDISASAGQLQKD

-603 IDEILTQIQT
+603 IEEILTQIQT

>member
-1 MVDRY
+1 MKRAWLM
-6 HHCSYAVSVPGGTE
+6 CSHTL
-20 RGDRQKKENAAEI
+20 
-33 NKSSFLPLEEGE
+33 FPLVKVIHWIL
-45 ERNEKSVAD
+45 R
-54 VQPHSFSASKSNPLD
+54 
-69 IKGVK
+69 GVK
-74 VMKKTKVKKQKTP
+74 VMKRTKVKKQKTP

-92 SLFLLLMLLALAP
+92 SLFLLLMLLALAL

-204 GGTDGYYDK
+204 GGTEGYYDK

-250 ALWEIKVVFL
+250 ALWEIEVVFL

-393 VNDISASVGQLQKD
+393 VNDISASAGQLQKD

-567 ETRHLSQQ
+567 ETTHLSQQ

>member
-1 MVDRY
+1 MKRAWLM
-6 HHCSYAVSVPGGTE
+6 CSHTL
-20 RGDRQKKENAAEI
+20 
-33 NKSSFLPLEEGE
+33 FPLVKVIHWIL
-45 ERNEKSVAD
+45 R
-54 VQPHSFSASKSNPLD
+54 
-69 IKGVK
+69 GVK
-74 VMKKTKVKKQKTP
+74 VMKRTKVKKQKTP

-204 GGTDGYYDK
+204 GGTEGYYDK

-223 GYYIPIMNDGRI
+223 GYYIPSMNDGRI

-250 ALWEIKVVFL
+250 ALWEIEVVFL

-393 VNDISASVGQLQKD
+393 VNDISASAGQLQKD

-567 ETRHLSQQ
+567 ETTHLSQQ

>member
-1 MVDRY
+1 
-6 HHCSYAVSVPGGTE
+6 
-20 RGDRQKKENAAEI
+20 
-33 NKSSFLPLEEGE
+33 
-45 ERNEKSVAD
+45 
-54 VQPHSFSASKSNPLD
+54 
-69 IKGVK
+69 
-74 VMKKTKVKKQKTP
+74 MKKTKVKKQKTL

-117 LHLTRTNL
+117 LRLTRTNL

-189 YRIREIPMDQDLVSG
+189 YRIREIPMDQDLVSA
-204 GGTDGYYDK
+204 GGTEGYYDK
-213 NVVIDGNAYY
+213 NVVIEGY

-235 TAVAFAAERKNDITD
+235 TAVAFAAERKNEITD

-260 ICAVGMVLLF
+260 VCAVGMVILF
-270 GAICFFLSRALSS
+270 GVICFFLSRALSGK
-283 RMKETG
+283 MKETG
-289 ARVDALAEGDLSA
+289 SRVDALAEGDLSA
-302 KKESHSIVRE
+302 RKESDSIVRE
-312 IRNLLLNTSQMQR
+312 IRNLLRNTSQMQR

-331 GGVQEISGELLN
+331 GGVQEVSGELLN
-343 SVRQVAEGSNATMEQ
+343 SVRQVAEGSDATTEQ
-358 AEQISQA
+358 AGQISQA
-365 VDQLSAAAEEMAENV
+365 MEQLSSAAEEMAENV
-380 QNISDRMDEIGAA
+380 QNISDRMDEIGEA
-393 VNDISASVGQLQKD
+393 VNDISVSAGQLQKD
-407 SEEMQDN
+407 SEEIQDN
-414 SRKAGEGMEKIMTGS
+414 SKKAGEGMEKIMTGS
-429 SRSVESVDTITSK
+429 NRSVESVNTITAK

-507 QIKELAQGIT
+507 QIKNLAQGIM

-535 EEQDYI
+535 EEQDHI

-567 ETRHLSQQ
+567 ETGRLSQQ

-603 IDEILTQIQT
+603 IEEILTQIQT

-624 SGELENSV
+624 SGELESSV

>member
-1 MVDRY
+1 
-6 HHCSYAVSVPGGTE
+6 
-20 RGDRQKKENAAEI
+20 
-33 NKSSFLPLEEGE
+33 
-45 ERNEKSVAD
+45 
-54 VQPHSFSASKSNPLD
+54 
-69 IKGVK
+69 
-74 VMKKTKVKKQKTP
+74 MKKTKVKKQKTP

-105 VVLATVILSTTS
+105 GVLATVILSTTS

-157 YEYLDSLKEEDL
+157 YEYLDSLKEENL

-189 YRIREIPMDQDLVSG
+189 YRIREIPMDQDLVSD
-204 GGTDGYYDK
+204 GGTEGYYDK
-213 NVVIDGNAYY
+213 NVVIEGNAYY

-250 ALWEIKVVFL
+250 ALWEIEVVFL

-302 KKESHSIVRE
+302 QKESHSIVRE

-331 GGVQEISGELLN
+331 GGVQEVSGELLN

-393 VNDISASVGQLQKD
+393 VHDISASAGQLQKD

-414 SRKAGEGMEKIMTGS
+414 SRKAGEGMEKILTGS

-507 QIKELAQGIT
+507 QIKELAQGIM

>member
-1 MVDRY
+1 
-6 HHCSYAVSVPGGTE
+6 
-20 RGDRQKKENAAEI
+20 
-33 NKSSFLPLEEGE
+33 
-45 ERNEKSVAD
+45 
-54 VQPHSFSASKSNPLD
+54 
-69 IKGVK
+69 
-74 VMKKTKVKKQKTP
+74 MKRTKVKKQKTP

-204 GGTDGYYDK
+204 GGTEGYYDK

-250 ALWEIKVVFL
+250 ALWEIEVVFL

-302 KKESHSIVRE
+302 QKESHSIVRE

-393 VNDISASVGQLQKD
+393 VNDISASAGQLQKD

-414 SRKAGEGMEKIMTGS
+414 SRKAGEGMEKILTGS

-507 QIKELAQGIT
+507 QIKELAQGIM

>member
-1 MVDRY
+1 
-6 HHCSYAVSVPGGTE
+6 
-20 RGDRQKKENAAEI
+20 
-33 NKSSFLPLEEGE
+33 
-45 ERNEKSVAD
+45 
-54 VQPHSFSASKSNPLD
+54 
-69 IKGVK
+69 
-74 VMKKTKVKKQKTP
+74 MKKTKVKKQKTP

-105 VVLATVILSTTS
+105 VVLATVLLSTTS
-117 LHLTRTNL
+117 LYLTRTNL
-125 EGSVQTTLHVTADNL
+125 EESVQTTLHVTADNL

-145 ENEITAMNASGY
+145 ENEITVINASGY
-157 YEYLDSLKEEDL
+157 YEYLDSLKNEGL
-169 EMAILADGIPATTS
+169 EMAILLDGVPATTS

-189 YRIREIPMDQDLVSG
+189 YRIREIPMDQDRVSG
-204 GGTDGYYDK
+204 GGTEGYYDK
-213 NVVIDGNAYY
+213 NVVIEGNTYY
-223 GYYIPIMNDGRI
+223 GYYIPILSNGQI
-235 TAVAFAAERKNDITD
+235 TAVAFAAERKNEIAD
-250 ALWEIKVVFL
+250 ALLGIETVFL
-260 ICAVGMVLLF
+260 ISAAGIVVLF
-270 GAICFFLSRALSS
+270 GIICFFLSRALSGK
-283 RMKETG
+283 MKETG
-289 ARVDALAEGDLSA
+289 RRVDALAEGDLSA
-302 KKESHSIVRE
+302 RKEADSIVRE
-312 IRNLLLNTSQMQR
+312 IKDLLRNTAQMQQ

-331 GGVQEISGELLN
+331 GGVQEVSGELLN
-343 SVRQVAEGSNATMEQ
+343 SVQQVAEGSGATTEQ
-358 AEQISQA
+358 AEQIGSA
-365 VDQLSAAAEEMAENV
+365 MEQLSSAAEEMAENV
-380 QNISDRMDEIGAA
+380 QNISDRMDEIGEA
-393 VNDISASVGQLQKD
+393 VNDISASVAQLQKN

-414 SRKAGEGMEKIMTGS
+414 SKKAGEGMENIMNGS
-429 SRSVESVDTITSK
+429 KRSVESVDTITAK

-507 QIKELAQGIT
+507 QIKSLAQGIM

-535 EEQDYI
+535 KEQEHI
-541 IATREQYQQLEQSI
+541 ITTGEQYRQLEQSI
-555 RHSAE
+555 RQSAE
-560 EIRKIAG
+560 EIRRIAG
-567 ETRHLSQQ
+567 ETGRLSQQ

-603 IDEILTQIQT
+603 IEEILTQIQT

-632 AYFHTEKEPAGK
+632 AYFHTEKAPVAE